1 MLPISFSLS
10 LDRPKL
16 LMHVLKNHLL
26 SGLVSRRL
34 PPGIGYWSWERSKFQ
49 TVHVSVRDVLAVKLQ
64 VSIVCKS
71 GYSIEKHS

>member
-1 MLPISFSLS
+1 MLPISFPLS

-16 LMHVLKNHLL
+16 LMHVLKTHLL

-34 PPGIGYWSWERSKFQ
+34 LPGIGYWSWERSKSQ
-49 TVHVSVRDVLAVKLQ
+49 TVHVSVRDVVAVKLQ

-71 GYSIEKHS
+71 SFSIEKHS